1 MKNLLLVYML
11 FSILL
16 GYHNL
21 SAQCDFVTPPSVKKI
36 DYATREFTFSN
47 VTING
52 KETTYLAV
60 NKGQKVKMTTNV
72 ESRKNGDYCPD
83 CIIQVYWGI
92 RGHASEGAKSFH
104 GYQFNRKK
112 STLKFDAPLK
122 DGIYY
127 ITMGAVLDYSIKN
140 NIYRPNCSAN
150 DAFAVLKVG
159 TPDPEKK
166 IEIVKVKKGNNEFL
180 KASLIKEGCFVNL
193 DKIEWFLEGVKL
205 AYDNQ
210 NEIPLKK
217 VGKYEV
223 VWSNC
228 LGSAAQSFL
237 HSEGNQKTLINL
249 SDTQSGND
257 DSNAPDN
264 GGEKKRIML
273 SVQQKPEAPQKEK
286 ETVVINVNANPTE
299 GTSPPDSN
307 DIVNLIE
314 NSDRFIM
321 KNLIFDLGK
330 YDIKPEAKNDLNKL
344 AQIMKDKP
352 SMRILLEGHTDV
364 RGGARKNRELS
375 EDRVESTKEYLV
387 QQGVSKNNIETIGW
401 GHQKPLVI
409 TKDIEEGKVNRRVEI
424 QILSR

>member
-1 MKNLLLVYML
+1 M
-11 FSILL
+11 
-16 GYHNL
+16 
-21 SAQCDFVTPPSVKKI
+21 SAQCNFETPPSVKKI
-36 DYATREFTFSN
+36 DYANREFTFSK

-60 NKGQKVKMTTNV
+60 NKGQKVKITTNV

-83 CIIQVYWGI
+83 CIVQVYWGI

-112 STLKFDAPLK
+112 STLSFDAPLK

-140 NIYRPNCSAN
+140 NINRPNCSAN

-159 TPDPEKK
+159 SPDPEKK
-166 IEIVKVKKGNNEFL
+166 IEMSKVKKGNNEFL
-180 KASLIKEGCFVNL
+180 KANLLKEGCFVNL

-210 NEIPLKK
+210 QEIPLKK
-217 VGKYEV
+217 EGNYEV

-228 LGSAAQSFL
+228 LGSASQTYN
-237 HSEGNQKTLINL
+237 HSQGNQKALLNL
-249 SDTQSGND
+249 SDTPSGSQD
-257 DSNAPDN
+257 SQDSNAPDN
-264 GGEKKRIML
+264 AGEKKRIML

-286 ETVVINVNANPTE
+286 ESVVINVNANPTE
-299 GTSPPDSN
+299 GSSPPDSN

-330 YDIKPEAKNDLNKL
+330 FDIKPEAKYDLNKL

-375 EDRVESTKEYLV
+375 ENRVESTKEYLV
-387 QQGVSKNNIETIGW
+387 QQGVSKNNIDTIGW

-409 TKDIEEGKVNRRVEI
+409 TKDIEEGKINRRVEI